1 MDFFLGASAGF
12 IVPAVAVGVCPP
24 AESCEKEKVKIKTN
38 VM

>member
-12 IVPAVAVGVCPP
+12 IVPAVAVGVCPS